1 MKHFRLSFLAA
12 AIIPAAIL
20 SSCGPKTLS
29 DKEILTL
36 IYEQTGGENWSESAG
51 GGWLSENLSDWEN
64 VKLNDEGRVVELTLS
79 EPKGVIP
86 AEIGGLT
93 ELKKLTIY
101 MKNKKGEDPES
112 CIPGTISEL
121 KNLEKLHIYCSV
133 PCTAPSLAEMPKL
146 NYLSMRCPGSVYP
159 EIASRNLTELTFND
173 FVGAIPDYVYEMPA
187 LKRLVINPQ
196 RLDEGISPKIAQL
209 SALEHLQIDFSQ
221 FIGSVEVPDAPL
233 PEEVFSMTNLQYLFL
248 RGVSTSGTIPP
259 AVGGMARLKSLIL
272 TNLGLSGN
280 LPKELGDMPV
290 IENLEIYNNK
300 ISGQIPA
307 ALFNAVTIKQLWLD
321 HNKLTGSIPAEIG
334 KLINLES
341 LQLQKNNLSGSLP
354 ESLANCT
361 KLGNGVFVD
370 FSGNNFFEDIPEAIQ
385 AMPKFEKFKF

>member
-133 PCTAPSLAEMPKL
+133 PCTAPSLAEMP
-146 NYLSMRCPGSVYP
+146 
-159 EIASRNLTELTFND
+159 
-173 FVGAIPDYVYEMPA
+173 
-187 LKRLVINPQ
+187 
-196 RLDEGISPKIAQL
+196 
-209 SALEHLQIDFSQ
+209 
-221 FIGSVEVPDAPL
+221 
-233 PEEVFSMTNLQYLFL
+233 
-248 RGVSTSGTIPP
+248 
-259 AVGGMARLKSLIL
+259 
-272 TNLGLSGN
+272 
-280 LPKELGDMPV
+280 
-290 IENLEIYNNK
+290 
-300 ISGQIPA
+300 
-307 ALFNAVTIKQLWLD
+307 
-321 HNKLTGSIPAEIG
+321 
-334 KLINLES
+334 
-341 LQLQKNNLSGSLP
+341 
-354 ESLANCT
+354 
-361 KLGNGVFVD
+361 
-370 FSGNNFFEDIPEAIQ
+370 
-385 AMPKFEKFKF
+385 